1 MTSRKRLQYTTFDVF
16 TQTPFKGNPLAIV
29 KVPKGFELSKNDKQT
44 IAREFNYSET
54 VFFHASEHGPSPIG
68 GIDIFTTTEELP
80 FAGHPV
86 IGTICSIAP
95 DASPEWRD
103 DLILSTKAG
112 VIRAAY
118 DDKSSSAIARVPHDV
133 HIHQDCLQHSRVR
146 GLQPNIEDDD
156 LLDMWPS
163 GSDGYSTFPVVS
175 VVKGMTFILIGFP
188 TNSGALQKLQTGRQL
203 TYAKALSLDEEW
215 LPSFVAPYY
224 YEVLS
229 EDSDHSLNIRARM
242 IGKHITWALDFMSV
256 GAFSPRRR
264 SFEDGKKL
272 TGLF

>member
-1 MTSRKRLQYTTFDVF
+1 MTSRRRLQYTTFDVF

-54 VFFHASEHGPSPIG
+54 VFFHASEHGPSPMG
-68 GIDIFTTTEELP
+68 RIDIFTITEELP

-103 DLILSTKAG
+103 DLILVTKAG
-112 VIRAAY
+112 IIRAAY
-118 DDKSSSAIARVPHDV
+118 DDRLSSAIARIPHDV
-133 HIHQDCLQHSRVR
+133 HIHQDCLQHSRVQ
-146 GLQPNIEDDD
+146 GLQPNVEHDDM
-156 LLDMWPS
+156 LDMWAS
-163 GSDGYSTFPVVS
+163 GSDGYTTFPVVS
-175 VVKGMTFILIGFP
+175 VVKGMTFILIGLP

-203 TYAKALSLDEEW
+203 TYAKALNLDEQW

-229 EDSDHSLNIRARM
+229 EPSDNSLKIRARM
-242 IGKHITWALDFMSV
+242 IGKHITRALDLTSAR
-256 GAFSPRRR
+256 AFSPR
-264 SFEDGKKL
+264 EKII
-272 TGLF
+272 